1 MAGTRPVKNNMENQ
15 AGMIKLTERAEKA
28 LLKAAEKGPR
38 LYQVVIA
45 GFG

>member
-1 MAGTRPVKNNMENQ
+1 MNKMEYP

-28 LLKAAEKGPR
+28 LLNAADKGPR